1 MDHYAFPTRFRALH
15 DLAAQRYAA
24 GHRTAAGLLPPADE
38 AWLAANGVSAQN
50 LLDYAEDFTASGEP
64 GPELALAIELVR
76 RDYVLNAQGG
86 RPSGEVLDPET
97 MPAKADAVRGVA
109 WLPRLIP
116 KARAKL
122 RGELPPSLMFC
133 CGGDRRFF
141 RERGILPA
149 EFLSLVWREPK
160 DEAVVEWVLGRA
172 GGGK

>member
-1 MDHYAFPTRFRALH
+1 MDHFAFPARFRALH

-38 AWLAANGVSAQN
+38 AWLAANGLSAQN

-76 RDYVLNAQGG
+76 RDYFLNAQGG
-86 RPSGEVLDPET
+86 RPSGKALDPDT

-109 WLPRLIP
+109 WLPRLLP

-160 DEAVVEWVLGRA
+160 DEAVVEWVLARGP
-172 GGGK
+172 GK